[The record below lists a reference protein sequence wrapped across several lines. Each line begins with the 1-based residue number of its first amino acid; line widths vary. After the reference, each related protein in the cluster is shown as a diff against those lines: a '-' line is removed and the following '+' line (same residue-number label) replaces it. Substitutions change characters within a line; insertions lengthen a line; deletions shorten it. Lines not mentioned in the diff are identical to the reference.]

1 MGRKTNKKSICK
13 LLNMAKDR
21 LCTLG
26 ELDLARELGMLID
39 KISPK
44 GIDLDK
50 AKEIEITPPEQPK
63 EVKE

>member
-1 MGRKTNKKSICK
+1 
-13 LLNMAKDR
+13 MAKDR